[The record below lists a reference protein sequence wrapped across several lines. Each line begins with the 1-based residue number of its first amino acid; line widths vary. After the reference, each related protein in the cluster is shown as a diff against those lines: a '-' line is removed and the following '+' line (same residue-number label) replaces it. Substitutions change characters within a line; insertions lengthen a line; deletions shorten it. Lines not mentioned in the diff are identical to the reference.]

1 MSADPVDVDPVEE
14 RLRSL
19 GARTEGIPAPA
30 GLEGRVLASLD
41 RADANA
47 NGWERAWVS
56 ARRGLALA
64 LCAAFAS
71 LAFAVWHE
79 GQFVS
84 RIAEVPDAG
93 ADLELRGP

>member
-1 MSADPVDVDPVEE
+1 MSADPVELDPVEE
-14 RLRSL
+14 RLHAL
-19 GARTEGIPAPA
+19 GARTDGIPAPP
-30 GLEGRVLASLD
+30 GLEARILASLE

-47 NGWERAWVS
+47 NGWEGAWVS

-71 LAFAVWHE
+71 LALAVWHE
-79 GQFVS
+79 DKFVS